1 MNTGPTPLFRDL
13 SPPPGGEQR
22 LRQTIA
28 GLRDPAGEPI
38 RRRWVG
44 AAASAVAVA
53 MAWIAVVGS
62 PGPRLG
68 DQAHDAVRTVLGPP
82 AGGFEVQA
90 AEIIERPEQP
100 GSVRLYVLVPDRD
113 SPGS

>member
-13 SPPPGGEQR
+13 APPPGGEQR
-22 LRQTIA
+22 LRQSIA
-28 GLRDPAGEPI
+28 DLRDPAGGAI
-38 RRRWVG
+38 RRHWVG

-53 MAWIAVVGS
+53 VVWITVIGS

-82 AGGFEVQA
+82 AGRFEEHEAQV
-90 AEIIERPEQP
+90 IERPEQSGP
-100 GSVRLYVLVPDRD
+100 VRLYVLVPDRD
-113 SPGS
+113 NPGS

>member
-13 SPPPGGEQR
+13 APPPGGEQR

-28 GLRDPAGEPI
+28 DLRDPRRPI

-82 AGGFEVQA
+82 AGRFEAQA
-90 AEIIERPEQP
+90 AEVIERPEQSGP
-100 GSVRLYVLVPDRD
+100 VRLYVLVPDRD
-113 SPGS
+113 NPGS

>member
-13 SPPPGGEQR
+13 APPPGGEQR

-28 GLRDPAGEPI
+28 DLREPPGGPI
-38 RRRWVG
+38 RRRWAG
-44 AAASAVAVA
+44 AAASAVAVT
-53 MAWIAVVGS
+53 MVWIAVIGS
-62 PGPRLG
+62 TGPRLG

-82 AGGFEVQA
+82 EGRFEAQA
-90 AEIIERPEQP
+90 AEIIERPEKSGP
-100 GSVRLYVLVPDRD
+100 VRLYVLVPDRD